1 MRLMTWLF
9 TVPPFA
15 MTLLFAAVLLKE
27 GYERTTSLYRRAYSP
42 RVLGGRRRALARTTS
57 PFETFRSR
65 EA

>member
-27 GYERTTSLYRRAYSP
+27 GYERTTALYRRAHSP
-42 RVLGGRRRALARTTS
+42 RMFGGRRPAWVRTTS
-57 PFETFRSR
+57 PFDTFRSR